1 MHMLKLFVFAL
12 ALAVPGAAVAQSDA
26 AKAPTSSP
34 APLPVPAD
42 YVIGPND
49 VLHLVFWKDKDM
61 TTEAVVRPDG
71 KISVPLLND
80 VQAAGLTPAALRE
93 QLTDASRK
101 YLEDPSV
108 TVVVREINSRRVF
121 VTGEVAKPGPY
132 PLTAPT
138 SVLQM
143 LAMAGG
149 LREFADA
156 KNILVMRTVNGQPTS
171 FTFNYRDVSRRKNLQ
186 QNIELKPGDTII
198 VP

>member
-1 MHMLKLFVFAL
+1 MHMLKLFAL
-12 ALAVPGAAVAQSDA
+12 ALVLTVPAVASAQSAASVQDKDA
-26 AKAPTSSP
+26 AAP
-34 APLPVPAD
+34 AAPAD

-49 VLHLVFWKDKDM
+49 VLNIVFWKDKEM
-61 TTEAVVRPDG
+61 STEAVVRPDG

-80 VQAAGLTPAALRE
+80 VQAAGLTPAVLRD
-93 QLTDASRK
+93 QLTEAARR
-101 YLEDPSV
+101 YLEEPAV

-138 SVLQM
+138 TVLQM

-149 LREFADA
+149 LREFADM

-171 FTFNYRDVSRRKNLQ
+171 FPFNYRDVSRRKNLQ